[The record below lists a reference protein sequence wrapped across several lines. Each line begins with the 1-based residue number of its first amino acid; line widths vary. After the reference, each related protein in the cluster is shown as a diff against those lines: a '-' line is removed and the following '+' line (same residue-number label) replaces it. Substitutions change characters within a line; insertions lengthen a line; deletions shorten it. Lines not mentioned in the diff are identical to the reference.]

1 MYRVQHFGI
10 PSIFHSMLLH
20 SGHTTLNAV
29 ANESGIQISPE
40 LSTFGSTRE
49 IYRGIKLLAR
59 ENKATP
65 YIWLDHYD
73 TREYQLSKI
82 FQKMGGFPCDGDGRF
97 ERWILPV

>member
-1 MYRVQHFGI
+1 MYRVQHFVI

-29 ANESGIQISPE
+29 INEGGVQILPE
-40 LSTFGSTRE
+40 LSTFGSAEEILQGLKMLTR
-49 IYRGIKLLAR
+49 G
-59 ENKATP
+59 NKVP

-82 FQKMGGFPCDGDGRF
+82 FQKIGGFPCDSDGRF